1 MANRQISLSET
12 KITALY
18 ERLSR
23 DDELMG
29 DSNSI
34 ANQKIQLQEYAQQ
47 HGFGNCVHYTDD
59 GFSGGN
65 FERPAWKQMLA
76 DIQAEKV
83 GVVLVKDMSRI
94 GRDYLQTGYFTEVI
108 FRQNHIHFIAI
119 MNNIDSDNPTSSEFA
134 PFMNIM
140 NEWYLRDLSRKQKA
154 AIRVKGE
161 SGKPTT
167 SVAIYGYKKDPND
180 KHKWLIDEEAA
191 EVVRR
196 MYRMTI
202 EGKGPGEIAKVFYDE
217 RIDMPAVYFAKKGIG
232 IWKNKTDIPYPYN
245 WQSSTITRM
254 LAMPEYMG
262 DTVNFRTR
270 KESYKEKNSVENDP
284 EDWLIFKDTHE
295 AIVDRETWTLAQKLR
310 GTPRRIDHGEANP
323 LTGLL
328 YCADCG
334 AKLHSCRSHTIRKGR
349 KTPADFY
356 NCSTYK
362 LSQAKR
368 ATKCSSHY
376 ITTHAIRTLLLDTIR
391 SVSTY
396 AIANQE
402 EFVQRVRD
410 ASQIR
415 QKEAAKDTQRKLN
428 KTKKRVTE
436 LDSIIKKLY
445 ESYATGKI
453 NEERFGALLTDY
465 ESEQKTLQGEIAEME
480 QQLASF
486 AEDTERVDQFMALA
500 KKYTDFSELT
510 TLMLNEFVDKILV
523 HAPEKINGE
532 RVQEIEIYLKF
543 IGKFDLPSTALDSNE
558 PHELTPAEKNRIRSR
573 EYYHKVKSGEI
584 IPGQPFQKIC
594 VCCGKS
600 FESKKSNAL
609 YCGTNCRTQFCR
621 EKSKK
626 HTLITEKKE
635 IA

>member
-76 DIQAEKV
+76 DIQAGKV

-217 RIDMPAVYFAKKGIG
+217 RIDMPAVYFAKKASAFG
-232 IWKNKTDIPYPYN
+232 KTKPTFFIH
-245 WQSSTITRM
+245 ITGRAAR
-254 LAMPEYMG
+254 LQECSPCREYMG

-270 KESYKEKNSVENDP
+270 K
-284 EDWLIFKDTHE
+284 
-295 AIVDRETWTLAQKLR
+295 
-310 GTPRRIDHGEANP
+310 G
-323 LTGLL
+323 
-328 YCADCG
+328 
-334 AKLHSCRSHTIRKGR
+334 
-349 KTPADFY
+349 
-356 NCSTYK
+356 
-362 LSQAKR
+362 
-368 ATKCSSHY
+368 
-376 ITTHAIRTLLLDTIR
+376 
-391 SVSTY
+391 
-396 AIANQE
+396 
-402 EFVQRVRD
+402 
-410 ASQIR
+410 
-415 QKEAAKDTQRKLN
+415 
-428 KTKKRVTE
+428 
-436 LDSIIKKLY
+436 
-445 ESYATGKI
+445 
-453 NEERFGALLTDY
+453 
-465 ESEQKTLQGEIAEME
+465 
-480 QQLASF
+480 
-486 AEDTERVDQFMALA
+486 
-500 KKYTDFSELT
+500 
-510 TLMLNEFVDKILV
+510 IL
-523 HAPEKINGE
+523 
-532 RVQEIEIYLKF
+532 
-543 IGKFDLPSTALDSNE
+543 
-558 PHELTPAEKNRIRSR
+558 
-573 EYYHKVKSGEI
+573 
-584 IPGQPFQKIC
+584 
-594 VCCGKS
+594 
-600 FESKKSNAL
+600 
-609 YCGTNCRTQFCR
+609 
-621 EKSKK
+621 
-626 HTLITEKKE
+626 
-635 IA
+635 